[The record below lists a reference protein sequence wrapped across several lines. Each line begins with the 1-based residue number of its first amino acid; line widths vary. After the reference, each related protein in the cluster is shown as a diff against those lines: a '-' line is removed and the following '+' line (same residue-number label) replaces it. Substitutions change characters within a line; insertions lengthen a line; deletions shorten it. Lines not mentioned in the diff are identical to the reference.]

1 MSKPRDPKARLERAR
16 SALIFDQ
23 PFFGVLALHLEVIQ
37 DETIPTMATDGFRL
51 LWNSD
56 FVTSLDDKE
65 IMGVLAHEVL
75 HNAYR
80 HHTRR
85 QTRDPLLW
93 NVAADFAINRDLL
106 DAKFMLP
113 KGHLH
118 DKRFGEAGA
127 EEIYAILMRE
137 GKAARF
143 KGGSDPGGCGVVMD
157 APGSSADRAANDSKW
172 ELATR
177 QALAVAKAAGTLPG
191 YLKRLAEALN
201 KPRVDWRDV
210 LRRFIDDVSHRDYS
224 WTRPNRRFVGQGVIL
239 PGWIAD
245 GVSKIVCAVDTSG
258 SISEADLIQFASE
271 IRGVLDDGAV
281 SSVIVIYADARV
293 QHSETFEAG
302 DVVRLDA
309 KGGGGTDFRDTFR
322 VISRDHQDAA
332 AVVYLTDLCVSQF
345 GEEPACP
352 VLWAQYGPQ
361 SLAARPP
368 FGEIVHIGDGA

>member
-1 MSKPRDPKARLERAR
+1 MIRAKDPKSRLDRAR
-16 SALIFDQ
+16 AGLIFDQ
-23 PFFGVLALHLEVIQ
+23 AFFGVLALHLEVIEDATQ
-37 DETIPTMATDGFRL
+37 PTMATDGFRL
-51 LWNSD
+51 LWNPD
-56 FVTSLDDKE
+56 FVAELTDAELK
-65 IMGVLAHEVL
+65 GVLAHEVL

-85 QTRDPLLW
+85 QTRDPFLW
-93 NVAADFAINRDLL
+93 NVAADFAINRDLI
-106 DAKFMLP
+106 AAGFTLP
-113 KGHLH
+113 KGRLF

-127 EEIYAILMRE
+127 EEIYSILQKE
-137 GKAARF
+137 GGKP
-143 KGGSDPGGCGVVMD
+143 KGGGGGDPGGCGAVID
-157 APGSSADRAANDSKW
+157 APGSQGDRDANDSKW

-191 YLKRLAEALN
+191 YLQRLAEALN

-210 LRRFIDDVSHRDYS
+210 LRRFIDDVNVRDYA

-258 SISEADLIQFASE
+258 SIRKADLEQFASE
-271 IRGVLDDGAV
+271 IRGVLEDGAV
-281 SSVIVIYADARV
+281 QSVVVIYADAKV
-293 QHSETFEAG
+293 QHVETFEAG
-302 DVVRLDA
+302 DVVRLDS

-322 VISRDHQDAA
+322 VIRRDHEDAA

-345 GEEPACP
+345 GKEPACP

-361 SLAARPP
+361 SFAARPP
-368 FGEIVHIGDGA
+368 FGEVIHIGDGA